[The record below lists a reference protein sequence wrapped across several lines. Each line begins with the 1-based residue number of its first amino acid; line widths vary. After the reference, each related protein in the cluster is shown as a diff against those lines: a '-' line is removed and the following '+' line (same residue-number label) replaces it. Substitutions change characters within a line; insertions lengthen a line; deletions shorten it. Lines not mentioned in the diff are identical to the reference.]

1 MGVIGAL
8 GDVATS
14 LGRELFG
21 FLIRSDPKIAEL
33 AGRSGVTMDTLEAAP
48 PEALSA
54 ILERAAR
61 SGAIDPRDA
70 NNITIQIAKDA
81 QEAVPD
87 NVASFADAQS
97 DQMVSKIKGVLENM
111 PYTMN
116 LPYEIG
122 QKLNSEGRLPLPI
135 GTNMM
140 PPSGKGR
147 PEDVYKISGYKA
159 DPNNPD
165 IYGYEITSRED
176 DVSYIGVSDP
186 KMGIKEK
193 RPDMVAGWK
202 AALGPQGS
210 ERLDYTPPDW
220 QRTETP
226 RIVRT
231 PEDQNAIDQEY
242 NDLFGALP
250 TAPAMPTLKIDNP
263 GGDWLQSKL
272 RRALETR
279 EGARPN
285 TYQSTLGSGEG
296 VTGYFRGPLALN
308 PNMLADIPGSLGEE
322 LFRPDPVKIDRLRRS
337 IAEEGYDELSGT
349 VLIQVREDGVPFVV
363 EGNHRII
370 EGIESGRPTIPVEIK
385 YLRGAEDVDGP
396 LSPAALGVPR

>member
-1 MGVIGAL
+1 MFGSLSKLAM
-8 GDVATS
+8 S

-21 FLIRSDPKIAEL
+21 LNVKSNQKLADIAKQIGIDTDDIASASDEAIQA
-33 AGRSGVTMDTLEAAP
+33 TLET
-48 PEALSA
+48 
-54 ILERAAR
+54 AAR
-61 SGAIDPRDA
+61 SGAIDPREA
-70 NNITIQIAKDA
+70 NAITIQIAKDA
-81 QEAVPD
+81 QEVVPD
-87 NVASFADAQS
+87 NVASFSDAQS
-97 DQMVSKIKGVLENM
+97 DQMASKIKGVLEDM

-140 PPSGKGR
+140 PPSGKGS

-165 IYGYEITSRED
+165 IYGYEITSREN

-226 RIVRT
+226 RIVKT

-242 NDLFGALP
+242 NDLFG
-250 TAPAMPTLKIDNP
+250 D
-263 GGDWLQSKL
+263 
-272 RRALETR
+272 LE
-279 EGARPN
+279 
-285 TYQSTLGSGEG
+285 
-296 VTGYFRGPLALN
+296 
-308 PNMLADIPGSLGEE
+308 
-322 LFRPDPVKIDRLRRS
+322 
-337 IAEEGYDELSGT
+337 
-349 VLIQVREDGVPFVV
+349 
-363 EGNHRII
+363 
-370 EGIESGRPTIPVEIK
+370 
-385 YLRGAEDVDGP
+385 
-396 LSPAALGVPR
+396 

>member
-1 MGVIGAL
+1 MGGIGTLLALGKAGKKIGAL
-8 GDVATS
+8 
-14 LGRELFG
+14 
-21 FLIRSDPKIAEL
+21 
-33 AGRSGVTMDTLEAAP
+33 
-48 PEALSA
+48 
-54 ILERAAR
+54 
-61 SGAIDPRDA
+61 
-70 NNITIQIAKDA
+70 
-81 QEAVPD
+81 PD
-87 NVASFADAQS
+87 
-97 DQMVSKIKGVLENM
+97 
-111 PYTMN
+111 
-116 LPYEIG
+116 
-122 QKLNSEGRLPLPI
+122 
-135 GTNMM
+135 
-140 PPSGKGR
+140 
-147 PEDVYKISGYKA
+147 
-159 DPNNPD
+159 
-165 IYGYEITSRED
+165 
-176 DVSYIGVSDP
+176 
-186 KMGIKEK
+186 
-193 RPDMVAGWK
+193 
-202 AALGPQGS
+202 
-210 ERLDYTPPDW
+210 
-220 QRTETP
+220 
-226 RIVRT
+226 
-231 PEDQNAIDQEY
+231 
-242 NDLFGALP
+242 
-250 TAPAMPTLKIDNP
+250 APAMPTLKIDNP